1 MALLLAL
8 AAGGCA
14 LFTPDPPAKELF
26 GRARAAAAL
35 EPAPIGFYSRGC
47 LAGARQLP
55 IDGPN
60 WQVMRLSR
68 NRNWGHPELV
78 EFLKRFSAEASKN
91 SGWPGILV
99 GDLSQ
104 PRGGPMLTGHVS
116 HQIGLDADI
125 WLTPMPARL
134 LTRDERE
141 QMSSIGMV
149 RPDRLDIDTGAWTD
163 GHLAVLRTAAMD
175 PGVQRIFVN
184 PAIKR
189 AACRA
194 AAGEPWLGKLRPERG
209 HHSHFHVRMSCPPGS
224 PCTEQEPTPPGDSC
238 DETLEWWFTDEA
250 LNPKEPPAPRPPLTI
265 ADLPPQCRDVLS
277 AP

>member
-1 MALLLAL
+1 M
-8 AAGGCA
+8 GGCA
-14 LFTPDPPAKELF
+14 LFAPGPPAKELF
-26 GRARAAAAL
+26 GRARTAAPA
-35 EPAPIGFYSRGC
+35 EPAAIGFYSRGC

-55 IDGPN
+55 IDGAN

-68 NRNWGHPELV
+68 NRNWAHPELIA
-78 EFLKRFSAEASKN
+78 FLKRFSAEAAKS

-116 HQIGLDADI
+116 HQVGLDADI
-125 WLTPMPARL
+125 WLVPMPART
-134 LTRDERE
+134 LTRQERE
-141 QMSSIGMV
+141 ELSSIVTV
-149 RPDRLDIDTGAWTD
+149 REDRLDIDPRAWTE

-194 AAGEPWLGKLRPERG
+194 AKGEPWLGKLRPERG
-209 HHSHFHVRMSCPPGS
+209 HDSHFHVRMFCPHGS
-224 PCTEQEPTPPGDSC
+224 ACTEQEPIPPGDGC
-238 DETLEWWFTDEA
+238 DDSLEWWFTDEA
-250 LNPKEPPAPRPPLTI
+250 LNPKEPPKSRPPLVM
-265 ADLPPQCRDVLS
+265 ADLPEQCREVLS